1 MDIID
6 KLLSSDEPSVIWK
19 TKKYLLETD
28 DLSIRSEIPKCKRVR
43 KLLSEQN
50 KDGLIPYHVYSKWY
64 GSHWVLMHLAELG
77 YPENDP
83 DIWPIVD
90 YTLEK
95 WFRATE
101 NKGHVTMI
109 DGRPRR
115 CASQEANICWSAMRL
130 GFMDDR
136 IHELIKRLVS
146 WQWDDGGWNC
156 DKNPPATKSSFH
168 ESAIPLR
175 AMSLYAEKTGDTK
188 AKESAKRASEIFLKR
203 KLYKKQN
210 SDEVM
215 FNRIDKIGIPAT
227 WHYDFFFGLKV
238 MAESGFITDS
248 RCNDALDLL
257 ESKRLSDGGFPAEYR
272 FYSLWDGKKEK
283 RASGTSL
290 VDWSPVSKKL
300 FNPFV
305 TVDALHVL
313 KVAGRI

>member
-1 MDIID
+1 MEIVDR
-6 KLLSSDEPSVIWK
+6 LLSSDEPSVVWK
-19 TKKYLLETD
+19 TKKYLLGID
-28 DLSIRSEIPKCKRVR
+28 DPSVRSEIPKCKRVR

-50 KDGLIPYHVYSKWY
+50 KDGLIPHHVYSKWY

-83 DIWPIVD
+83 DIWPMVD

-101 NKGHVTMI
+101 NKGHLTMI

-115 CASQEANICWSAMRL
+115 CASQEANICWSAMKL

-136 IHELIKRLVS
+136 IHELIKRLIS

-156 DKNPPATKSSFH
+156 DKNPTAINSSFH

-175 AMSLYAEKTGDTK
+175 AISLYADKAGDTK
-188 AKESAKRASEIFLKR
+188 AKESAKRVSEIFLKR

-238 MAESGFITDS
+238 MAESGFITDP
-248 RCNDALDLL
+248 RCNDALGLL
-257 ESKRLSDGGFPAEYR
+257 ESKRLPDGGFPAEYR
-272 FYSLWDGKKEK
+272 YYSLWDGKKEK

-290 VDWSPVSKKL
+290 VDWSPVSKKV